1 MDTGAAAAAFSP
13 PIFRPALPS
22 FTWQTPRAT
31 FGVLIVRQRRSLR
44 SSVSLFAA
52 LHAPSFLLGIRA
64 SLPLLLPPDTRA
76 FAHFPPPV
84 PSPFEKSRSLAFM
97 TGTHL
102 LAGSPVTQRN
112 ERCFF
117 AWLIREIKCARG
129 QGISD
134 GDSHLR
140 SFLSLSLCLSFS
152 AFASLRTCE
161 HRSKRKPR
169 KTRLFTLEK
178 NLTTSFTKRLRIYAG
193 LKDETRFNPRALLP
207 SRCSDD

>member
-1 MDTGAAAAAFSP
+1 MDTGAAAAAAFSP

-44 SSVSLFAA
+44 SSVSLFAV

-64 SLPLLLPPDTRA
+64 SLLLLLPPDTRA
-76 FAHFPPPV
+76 FAHFPPPA

-140 SFLSLSLCLSFS
+140 SFLSLSLSFFLRLCL
-152 AFASLRTCE
+152 FAYLRASIE
-161 HRSKRKPR
+161 K
-169 KTRLFTLEK
+169 KTPQNSTVYVGK
-178 NLTTSFTKRLRIYAG
+178 K
-193 LKDETRFNPRALLP
+193 
-207 SRCSDD
+207 SDDEFYEASPYLRGIKG

>member
-31 FGVLIVRQRRSLR
+31 FGVLIVRQRRCSLR

-52 LHAPSFLLGIRA
+52 LHAPSFLLVRNTRIRSFSPI
-64 SLPLLLPPDTRA
+64 SLRE
-76 FAHFPPPV
+76 V
-84 PSPFEKSRSLAFM
+84 SLARVYDRNSF
-97 TGTHL
+97 TRS
-102 LAGSPVTQRN
+102 SPVAQRN

-117 AWLIREIKCARG
+117 AWLIRGIKCARG

-140 SFLSLSLCLSFS
+140 SFLSLSISLCLSFS
-152 AFASLRTCE
+152 TFASLRA
-161 HRSKRKPR
+161 SI
-169 KTRLFTLEK
+169 EK
-178 NLTTSFTKRLRIYAG
+178 KSPQNSTVYVGK
-193 LKDETRFNPRALLP
+193 K
-207 SRCSDD
+207 SDDDFYEASPYLRGIKG

>member
-76 FAHFPPPV
+76 FAHFPPPA

-102 LAGSPVTQRN
+102 LAVRRLHKGTNVAFLPGLSGRSN
-112 ERCFF
+112 
-117 AWLIREIKCARG
+117 ARG
-129 QGISD
+129 DRGLATGIRIFDPFS
-134 GDSHLR
+134 
-140 SFLSLSLCLSFS
+140 LSLSVFLSPPLPLCVL
-152 AFASLRTCE
+152 ASIDRKENPAKLDCLRW
-161 HRSKRKPR
+161 KK
-169 KTRLFTLEK
+169 
-178 NLTTSFTKRLRIYAG
+178 I
-193 LKDETRFNPRALLP
+193 
-207 SRCSDD
+207 